1 MNQAQIDKAAQ
12 ILWNAWDNGET
23 ISELPKD
30 CRPTDRQTA
39 YKIQKEVGK
48 LSRSSQIGWKIAA
61 TSVNGQKHIGVP
73 GPLAGRLL
81 ADRTKMSGDTL
92 ELGANLMGVAE
103 AEFCF
108 QLGKDLPPRN
118 RAYSI
123 EETLEAVDTLHTAIE
138 IPDSRYIDFVTAG
151 ETQLIADNACA
162 SWFVLGPP
170 TTADWRSIDLRGHKV
185 QALVNGTIVEEG
197 IGKNVLGDPRIA
209 LRWIVNEL
217 SNEGIGLRAKE
228 VVTTGTCVLP
238 FQIKPTDYVELEF
251 GQIGRVSVTLS

>member
-1 MNQAQIDKAAQ
+1 
-12 ILWNAWDNGET
+12 
-23 ISELPKD
+23 
-30 CRPTDRQTA
+30 
-39 YKIQKEVGK
+39 
-48 LSRSSQIGWKIAA
+48 
-61 TSVNGQKHIGVP
+61 
-73 GPLAGRLL
+73 
-81 ADRTKMSGDTL
+81 MSGDTL

-108 QLGKDLPPRN
+108 QLGKDLLPRN
-118 RAYSI
+118 TAYSI

-170 TTADWRSIDLRGHKV
+170 TTVDWRSIDLRDHKV

-238 FQIKPTDYVELEF
+238 FQIKPNDYVELEF